1 MWRGHEG
8 HMLSQDAVA
17 RRAAGRTHSNRV
29 RQFQALAR
37 LRRVAQL
44 LAEGIRTHAEI
55 ARRLHVHPSTISR
68 DVQTLAALTPGA
80 CPTCG
85 RAFARPWECQ

>member
-44 LAEGIRTHAEI
+44 
-55 ARRLHVHPSTISR
+55 HVHPSTISR